1 MACKYIIKPK
11 TGPNA
16 GKEVE
21 SKLYN
26 DLVDIT
32 GSEKSADIVYS
43 QTHHP
48 TFLRKFGNWL
58 SNKGVVSEFRDE
70 NGEPLL
76 LDKDT
81 NPHFSNKDV
90 IIPVSDYVEVLSG
103 TNTRQQKLSL
113 ELALEIENQ

>member
-48 TFLRKFGNWL
+48 HFLRKFGNWL
-58 SNKGVVSEFRDE
+58 SNKGVVSEF
-70 NGEPLL
+70 LICSS
-76 LDKDT
+76 T
-81 NPHFSNKDV
+81 NASFWMLFHRKSC
-90 IIPVSDYVEVLSG
+90 I
-103 TNTRQQKLSL
+103 
-113 ELALEIENQ
+113 